1 MPNLIKVHVI
11 KCLLCY
17 DLGQIIDPFDQGKRK
32 PCPCRTDPPQHWQC
46 PCLVEYS
53 QSQMSHIKNGES
65 NDSSSD

>member
-1 MPNLIKVHVI
+1 MANLIRVHVI

-46 PCLVEYS
+46 PCLAEVRAE
-53 QSQMSHIKNGES
+53 GAEL
-65 NDSSSD
+65 SSDKRKL

>member
-32 PCPCRTDPPQHWQC
+32 PCPCRTDPPQHWPC
-46 PCLVEYS
+46 PCLVEVRAE
-53 QSQMSHIKNGES
+53 GAEL
-65 NDSSSD
+65 SSDRRKL